1 MFFKTLCFLFL
12 SRMLLSMLSVLFMVS
27 VGGSPRVSTP
37 PFPGPSSLP
46 TIVGSPTKMPAGF
59 HFPTTAADVT
69 NVEMKDA
76 VPVGSVP
83 LQTPFAACRNK
94 TCPDNIAATGY
105 TPDGEFI
112 NILFLT
118 LCIDYVFF
126 GRLIGGNSLVVRN

>member
-1 MFFKTLCFLFL
+1 MQYFVSVFL
-12 SRMLLSMLSVLFMVS
+12 SLLSRTLSMFSVLLMVS
-27 VGGSPRVSTP
+27 AGSSPRVCTA

-69 NVEMKDA
+69 NVEMKEA
-76 VPVGSVP
+76 IPVGSVP

-105 TPDGEFI
+105 SPDGEL
-112 NILFLT
+112 ILDT
-118 LCIDYVFF
+118 LHSVDRTWRQTAIA
-126 GRLIGGNSLVVRN
+126 